1 MQGGRKGRR
10 MLRVSGDYAAPPL
23 QVRQECCQGLALYS
37 SLPSPRCPLRLP
49 LGTMSD
55 DIPCPAACS
64 KIASLSCPVSAR
76 SLSAV
81 TPPISAT
88 ACVFSRT
95 LPQNDLS
102 RATCRGQGSRKGGAG
117 PDSQSAGF
125 FLFFPVFPS
134 FFACPAYSM
143 WYRYLKGWPM
153 GQRKDFSSLPRRKHY
168 GLCE

>member
-1 MQGGRKGRR
+1 

-23 QVRQECCQGLALYS
+23 QVR
-37 SLPSPRCPLRLP
+37 PRVLSGAWPCKAPCPPHCPLRLP

-95 LPQNDLS
+95 LPQND
-102 RATCRGQGSRKGGAG
+102 R
-117 PDSQSAGF
+117 SAGGLPRTGEPKGRRGPGF
-125 FLFFPVFPS
+125 PICWIFSFLPCFSFLF
-134 FFACPAYSM
+134 ACLAYSM
-143 WYRYLKGWPM
+143 WYNGLKRWPM
-153 GQRKDFSSLPRRKHY
+153 GRSKDCSSLPRRQHY